1 MGQVARRTFLSRL
14 GVVLGATPWACF
26 AQANRLRRIGVVDNT
41 IPLADLT
48 GKVPADPNAR
58 VLVEALAEL
67 GWVVGKNIEIVWRSA
82 EEQYERRPQ
91 LLEELVRM
99 PVDVIL
105 VYGNESIKLA
115 MQATRTIP
123 IVMVSSQNVVR
134 QKLVASHGR
143 PGGNVTGLDSSPDVT
158 IGGKR
163 LTLLKEAV
171 PGLKTVAFFRAPY
184 NETEPLLPE
193 TLEAGRR
200 LGLTMI
206 RVTVDGPAALEA
218 AFSSAVRQG
227 RTAWRWAAKA
237 S

>member
-1 MGQVARRTFLSRL
+1 
-14 GVVLGATPWACF
+14 
-26 AQANRLRRIGVVDNT
+26 
-41 IPLADLT
+41 
-48 GKVPADPNAR
+48 

-123 IVMVSSQNVVR
+123 IVMVSSQKRGPAKARRFAWASGR
-134 QKLVASHGR
+134 QR
-143 PGGNVTGLDSSPDVT
+143 NR
-158 IGGKR
+158 IGQFARRDDRRKAAHPPQG
-163 LTLLKEAV
+163 AV

-237 S
+237 SCWRGAINLYCEHWLNDIDSGNSRRCRLHRRRGHPELRYGYDPQ